1 MNQRGFAAGDF
12 PGSFYFAPKA
22 KEFPFRDPGDDMVSV
37 RKSSRAER
45 QQTPVHGQLHKMTV
59 YRTAVPIHTILP
71 VMAGFL
77 ELEQNPMFRWL

>member
-1 MNQRGFAAGDF
+1 MNQRCFAAGDF

-22 KEFPFRDPGDDMVSV
+22 EGFPFRDPGGDIVSV
-37 RKSSRAER
+37 RKFSGAEGR
-45 QQTPVHGQLHKMTV
+45 QTPARGQLHKMTV